1 MQIAKDRITKTFLM
15 PLTALL
21 LGACSGPT
29 INQTYTSSG
38 ITAYQITCG
47 GIFGG
52 ADTSSCYL
60 AAGNICGTKG
70 YNTAHTGP
78 SSIIASCR
86 EIENS
91 STATSPPLESGS
103 SFTSKQ

>member
-1 MQIAKDRITKTFLM
+1 MQIAKTFLVA
-15 PLTALL
+15 LSVLL
-21 LGACSGPT
+21 LGACSGLT

-38 ITAYQITCG
+38 VTAYQITCG

-70 YNTAHTGP
+70 YSTAYTGP

-86 EIENS
+86 EGENNNA
-91 STATSPPLESGS
+91 TTSPPPESRT
-103 SFTSKQ
+103 SFTSK